1 MHGIVI
7 VLKPSLVKTQS
18 YSPLSKKA
26 HLSGSSIS
34 VYSWSEH
41 FFFHIAE
48 IAGNIDW
55 QPLCLHHGPQELS
68 LKDIEIPIT
77 YKRWFHLKEWSTS
90 RVRQKESAEIYWARI
105 VARVKFRM
113 IISGPIILTDMVH
126 RAKSVQN
133 SAQMHPLPQ
142 TWSISSAAVSMRVT
156 FTQ

>member
-1 MHGIVI
+1 LHGIVI
-7 VLKPSLVKTQS
+7 VLKPSLIPPCQRK
-18 YSPLSKKA
+18 
-26 HLSGSSIS
+26 HISGSSFS

-41 FFFHIAE
+41 FFFHTAE

-55 QPLCLHHGPQELS
+55 QPLCLCHGPQELS

-77 YKRWFHLKEWSTS
+77 YKRWFHLKEWSTF
-90 RVRQKESAEIYWARI
+90 RVRQKESAKIYWARI
-105 VARVKFRM
+105 VARVKFGM

-126 RAKSVQN
+126 RAKSLQN

-142 TWSISSAAVSMRVT
+142 TWSISSAADGMRVT